1 MAKTL
6 EYVNREFRKLKS
18 NVYISN
24 DIICNETDGSAKIT
38 KWISDYEKACPM
50 GITTSFTP
58 LTGGNKAWHPLYISR
73 YMPFN
78 RLLEDLKDNKI
89 TFLSPRLWTDP
100 FESLLYRDDLK
111 FDGKHYDIRCICATY
126 DSVYNEEAAWNRAD
140 KMDEIVRVDYDFN
153 AYCEMLSA
161 IADESQCSFYLSIA
175 DYSQSKDKMTSKNIA
190 KAYSTLGEY
199 IQVMSLKRKAFAYEN
214 ELRIFAVFEEPE
226 TPLPDVAS
234 FNLQRKLCDVIVKVT
249 LPPLKPIKSICD
261 AFDYDELQGAKN
273 LPMRDKLSKFL
284 DDNDKKGTKRIQESR
299 LYSKK

>member
-1 MAKTL
+1 MARPL
-6 EYVNREFRKLKS
+6 NYVKCTFREVMSCVF
-18 NVYISN
+18 ISC
-24 DIICNETDGSAKIT
+24 DIEWDKNDGSAKVT
-38 KWISDYEKACPM
+38 KWISDYINERPARV
-50 GITTSFTP
+50 TTSFTP
-58 LTGGNKAWHPLYISR
+58 PAHSDKPWHPLYISR

-175 DYSQSKDKMTSKNIA
+175 DYSQSKDKMTGKNIA